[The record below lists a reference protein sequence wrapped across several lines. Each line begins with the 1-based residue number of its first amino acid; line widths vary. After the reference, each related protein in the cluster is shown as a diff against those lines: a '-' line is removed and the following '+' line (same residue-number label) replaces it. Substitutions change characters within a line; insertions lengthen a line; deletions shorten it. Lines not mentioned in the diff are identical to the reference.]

1 MIAMLQSLLI
11 CTAFLMVQDSTK
23 PVDDPQGTVK
33 SVQESNQAEA
43 AALAE
48 YNTMRDQVAETGAAH
63 WKMAQWCEQKGLKPE
78 AYFHYGRVIELEPQ
92 RAAAWQKLGF
102 KKHDGRWMTDRQITV
117 ENALKKTDKDWASK
131 LKKWHKEI
139 HRGKKQAEAQAALDA
154 IVDAASVPSVY
165 REFCGGSSNDQSIGI
180 QILGQIEGPI
190 ASKAI
195 LVLAIYGKSANVRRI
210 AAELLRNRPTEEY
223 LDLLVSLMKDLLK
236 YEVKPVGG
244 PGSPGILFVEGERF
258 NARRFYAPP
267 PPATYIPRV
276 GDLVTYD
283 ANGLPVITRSASFI
297 SAAGPKVGV
306 PGSKTLVNQN
316 VATTTETDTF
326 SYSNALVEAQRAAM
340 SAQAQLTSDIA
351 QLDAINEGITKFNE
365 QIMQVAR
372 NATGKNPGR
381 TAKDWRDLLALG
393 KDARYVRRP
402 QSNPKLT
409 INQMVPLDY
418 LPDLSQ
424 AITRQM
430 QTNFLTMTVVDT

>member
-1 MIAMLQSLLI
+1 MLQSVLI
-11 CTAFLMVQDSTK
+11 CTAFLMIQDSTK
-23 PVDDPQGTVK
+23 PADDPQGTVK
-33 SVQESNQAEA
+33 SVQDSKEAEA
-43 AALAE
+43 EALAE
-48 YNTMRDQVAETGAAH
+48 YNTKRDQVAETGAAH
-63 WKMAQWCEQKGLKPE
+63 WKMAQWSEQKGLKPE
-78 AYFHYGRVIELEPQ
+78 AYYHYSRVIELEPQ

-102 KKHDGRWMTDRQITV
+102 KKHDGRWMTDRQIV
-117 ENALKKTDKDWASK
+117 AENAQKKTDKDWASK

-139 HRGKKQAEAQAALDA
+139 HRGKNQAEVQTALDA
-154 IVDAASVPSVY
+154 IVDPAAIVSVY
-165 REFCGGSSNDQSIGI
+165 REFCGGSSTDQSIGI

-195 LVLAIYGKSANVRRI
+195 LVLAIYGKSPNVRKI

-244 PGSPGILFVEGERF
+244 PGSPGILFVEGEQF

-267 PPATYIPRV
+267 PPPTYIPRV

-283 ANGLPVITRSASFI
+283 ANGMPVVSRSSF
-297 SAAGPKVGV
+297 SLAPVGPKVGV
-306 PGSKTLVNQN
+306 PGSKTLVTEREARTE
-316 VATTTETDTF
+316 VTETY
-326 SYSNALVEAQRAAM
+326 SYANALIEAQRAAM

-351 QLDAINEGITKFNE
+351 QLDAINDGITKFNE

-381 TAKDWRDLLALG
+381 TAKEWRDLLAQG
-393 KDARYVRRP
+393 KDGRYVRRP
-402 QSNPKLT
+402 RTNPKLT
-409 INQMVPLDY
+409 VDQMVPLDY
-418 LPDLSQ
+418 LPDLSL

-430 QTNFLTMTVVDT
+430 QTSFLTTTVVDS